1 MVSQFRF
8 QEGSLMS
15 RSLSTRSRSVQRR
28 RSQHQIP
35 FPGGSVDARV
45 QAVGPE
51 RFGVLSVDCAKER
64 SRWALRD
71 FYGTILL
78 PPATVEHT
86 RPGFRQSIDAL
97 RQAVQQHGLAHIL
110 VAVERT
116 GDYHRPVQ
124 RAFREA
130 GYETRIV
137 HPLAARRFR
146 EIEHPDDK
154 TDDHDLFGIHRA
166 AVVGFG
172 LVELPLAPL
181 DRQLRA
187 LVRHRRDLVRK
198 VVIVQQQIREHLH
211 AILPGFATL
220 FEDDQLWSSSPAM
233 FVARRLPSPEAVRQL
248 GIAGLAE
255 RLRQAGIRFQQR
267 TIDKIVGWAEQATA
281 TDVDAVVRQRI
292 LCDLDDDRI
301 AKRGLIS
308 RVELEIAG
316 CLARTPYVL
325 LMAIPGINVVSA
337 AEFAGEAGPI
347 THYANPNALTG
358 RAGLFPSRYQSDTV
372 DRQGRL
378 VRCGNRRLRAALLLI
393 ADNLLSVNN
402 YFRAQGALWNTRNVD
417 PRLQRVRVAKRFSR
431 LAFLMLAGRR
441 IVPHECCRDPH
452 YILDKFVAFHLE
464 HQASHVEVRDQLD
477 AAATQLPHAMHDRE
491 ADALRITAAQFEKA
505 RTSQV
510 QSLGSIL
517 KEVLANRLRCTVQST
532 PEV

>member
-1 MVSQFRF
+1 MSQ
-8 QEGSLMS
+8 SV
-15 RSLSTRSRSVQRR
+15 STRSRSVKRR
-28 RSQHQIP
+28 RSQRQIP
-35 FPGGSVDARV
+35 LPGGSLDPRV

-51 RFGVLSVDCAKER
+51 RFGVVAVDCAKQR
-64 SRWALRD
+64 SRWMLRD
-71 FYGTILL
+71 FYGNVRLA
-78 PPATVEHT
+78 PATVEHT
-86 RPGFRQSIDAL
+86 RPGFRQAIDAL
-97 RQAVQQHGLAHIL
+97 RQAVQQHGLAHVL
-110 VAVERT
+110 VAIERT

-124 RAFREA
+124 RAFRDA

-172 LVELPLAPL
+172 LVELPLEPL
-181 DRQLRA
+181 DLQLRA
-187 LVRHRRDLVRK
+187 LVRHRRDLVCK
-198 VVIVQQQIREHLH
+198 VTVVQQQIREHLH

-220 FEDDQLWSSSPAM
+220 FEDEKLWSSSPAM

-248 GIAGLAE
+248 GIAGIVEL
-255 RLRQAGIRFQQR
+255 LREAGIRFQQR
-267 TIDKIVGWAEQATA
+267 TIDKIVGWAGQAIA
-281 TDVDAVVRQRI
+281 TDVDALVRQRI

-308 RVELEIAG
+308 RIELDIAG

-402 YFRAQGALWNTRNVD
+402 YFRAQGALWKTRNVD

-431 LAFLMLAGRR
+431 LAFLMVAGRQ

-464 HQASHVEVRDQLD
+464 HHASHAEMREHLD
-477 AAATQLPHAMHDRE
+477 AASAQLPDAVHDRE
-491 ADALRITAAQFEKA
+491 ADALQATAAQFDNS
-505 RTSQV
+505 RSSQV
-510 QSLGSIL
+510 QSLGSLL
-517 KEVLANRLRCTVQST
+517 KEVLANRLRLTVQSI